1 MAIAD
6 HRHHHHKSQSDTKL
20 FRLCPFWQSGNTSS
34 SSSSTQNLT
43 HSNIGNLSGRHVEG
57 PSNPKPPPKTVSS
70 VARSLLPPRR
80 RLRLDP
86 SSNLYFPSTSSFY
99 STLLDFFFVLSI
111 LTFFRK
117 KKKKKS
123 FTSKIGFWIFLV
135 FKVVNLD
142 EFLVVWL
149 CLVLYFCEDEPGK
162 QVKSAI
168 RLKNTSRS
176 HVAFKV
182 LVSFLFWLIYFLML
196 FRVIH
201 YIGLDSL

>member
-99 STLLDFFFVLSI
+99 STLLDFFFCFVHFD
-111 LTFFRK
+111 FFSPK
-117 KKKKKS
+117 KKKKFYFQNWVLNFFS
-123 FTSKIGFWIFLV
+123 FQSCESRWISRCLIVFGIVFL
-135 FKVVNLD
+135 
-142 EFLVVWL
+142 WRW
-149 CLVLYFCEDEPGK
+149 
-162 QVKSAI
+162 A
-168 RLKNTSRS
+168 
-176 HVAFKV
+176 
-182 LVSFLFWLIYFLML
+182 W
-196 FRVIH
+196 
-201 YIGLDSL
+201 